1 VPHWADAFEKRC
13 VAEPNPVAA
22 YIRGTTSGPVTSNA
36 GALHPHLAKEH
47 DAAQKKRSPNQS
59 SQSAP
64 ADPLPLVFFQTIS
77 CPQIPSRQLEEDPTY
92 AAAQWARNQK
102 DMQQADEVSMRLYA
116 ELDLLEHPDPSTAP
130 RGSALHLEMVS
141 DAVKKAMNKDEQIR
155 KAMAADKDVFQMFRT
170 KSDADLA
177 EVGLKRVDSV
187 GGTPEK

>member
-1 VPHWADAFEKRC
+1 
-13 VAEPNPVAA
+13 
-22 YIRGTTSGPVTSNA
+22 
-36 GALHPHLAKEH
+36 
-47 DAAQKKRSPNQS
+47 
-59 SQSAP
+59 
-64 ADPLPLVFFQTIS
+64 
-77 CPQIPSRQLEEDPTY
+77 
-92 AAAQWARNQK
+92 
-102 DMQQADEVSMRLYA
+102 MQQADEVSMRLYA

>member
-1 VPHWADAFEKRC
+1 MSLFSSCGAEGGLCGPRKDPKKEVPHWADAFEK
-13 VAEPNPVAA
+13 
-22 YIRGTTSGPVTSNA
+22 
-36 GALHPHLAKEH
+36 
-47 DAAQKKRSPNQS
+47 
-59 SQSAP
+59 
-64 ADPLPLVFFQTIS
+64 
-77 CPQIPSRQLEEDPTY
+77 SRQLEEDPTY